1 MIMAGRRPGC
11 FLCRTEAADLSSL
24 KPMPDAVGGVPYVVV
39 KVQIKREAK
48 DFRPYFKGEIFLEE
62 KKKKLYGSERQKM
75 MFMGF
80 IRLGVW
86 YNSFRAWI
94 RGFSGN
100 LEGEGYILTSFCK
113 KIWKTEHFS

>member
-1 MIMAGRRPGC
+1 
-11 FLCRTEAADLSSL
+11 
-24 KPMPDAVGGVPYVVV
+24 MPDAVGGVPYVVV